1 MQISGNKML
10 QIDLAEG
17 SLLNREIV
25 LFGSGVEVESE
36 GIQVKPH

>member
-1 MQISGNKML
+1 ML

-17 SLLNREIV
+17 SLLNRESV